1 MPRVLITGT
10 SSGFGLVTAIEV
22 AKRGWQVFATMR
34 NPGKRAALDA
44 AATAEGVNHRI
55 DVGQLDVTDPASIQE
70 AVSQTLQRT
79 GGQLDAVV
87 HNAGVAVGAA
97 FEDVPDAELR
107 RVMETNFFGVLTL
120 TRALLPT
127 FRAQRR
133 GRIVVVSSNSAY
145 AGEPANAIYVA
156 SKWAVEGWAESLA
169 YEVGPF
175 GIEIVLI
182 EPGSYRT
189 EIWDST
195 PRLVPENTA
204 YRPLL
209 EPLERAIDEK
219 VMATARDPRE
229 VGVTIANALAA
240 RRPHFRYPVGP
251 DARLGHFM
259 RGKVPTRVQRFAIT
273 RYLGLHRVVV

>member
-44 AATAEGVNHRI
+44 AATTEGVTDRI
-55 DVGQLDVTDPASIQE
+55 DVGQLDVTDPVSIHG
-70 AVSQTLQRT
+70 AVGQTLQRT

-133 GRIVVVSSNSAY
+133 GRIVIVSSNSAY

-204 YRPLL
+204 YRPFL
-209 EPLERAIDEK
+209 EPLERAIVEK
-219 VMATARDPRE
+219 VIATARDPRE
-229 VGVTIANALAA
+229 VGVTIANALEA

-273 RYLGLHRVVV
+273 RYLGLHRVRV

>member
-1 MPRVLITGT
+1 
-10 SSGFGLVTAIEV
+10 
-22 AKRGWQVFATMR
+22 VFATMR
-34 NPGKRAALDA
+34 DPGKSAKLQDALTAAGARNQVEIIRLDVNDA
-44 AATAEGVNHRI
+44 ASVRDAV
-55 DVGQLDVTDPASIQE
+55 AS
-70 AVSQTLQRT
+70 TLAST
-79 GGQLDAVV
+79 GGVLDAVV
-87 HNAGVAVGAA
+87 HNAGVAVGGA
-97 FEDVPDAELR
+97 FEDVPEATQR
-107 RVMETNFFGVLTL
+107 AVMETNFFGVLTL

-229 VGVTIANALAA
+229 VGVTIANALEA